1 MLPCVPIF
9 NTNNNNNNNNNNI
22 EIIWDVQF
30 TCLDDLDYDMW
41 PNVNMPCGII
51 INLIQNNNIKLLGI

>member
-1 MLPCVPIF
+1 MRLRCNYFGHDWGQMMCCHVSQYLI
-9 NTNNNNNNNNNNI
+9 NNNNNNI

-30 TCLDDLDYDMW
+30 TCLDDLDYGTW

-51 INLIQNNNIKLLGI
+51 N